1 MKIGKVKELL
11 NALGEN
17 GYGDITVW
25 LSDQDERYYTVCDV
39 RKSENYIFLVADYV
53 WEHVLPL
60 GFVYVRL
67 DKYSDREDLYVADIR
82 TNRVFTIV
90 DFHVDDGDFFLDI
103 CEV

>member
-11 NALGEN
+11 KALVEN
-17 GYGDITVW
+17 GYGGKTVW
-25 LSDQDERYYTVCDV
+25 LSDQDERFYTVCNV

-53 WEHVLPL
+53 WEHVVPP
-60 GFVYVRL
+60 GGVYILL
-67 DKYSDREDLYVADIR
+67 DEYSDREDLYVADIR

-90 DFHVDDGDFFLDI
+90 DFHIDDGDFFLDI

>member
-1 MKIGKVKELL
+1 M
-11 NALGEN
+11 
-17 GYGDITVW
+17 
-25 LSDQDERYYTVCDV
+25 
-39 RKSENYIFLVADYV
+39 
-53 WEHVLPL
+53 LPL